1 MIKFFFAPSAPFV
14 RGAVKEKKMGT
25 RFLELLKTLIKIAI
39 MGLIMAGIILI
50 NRKYPIE
57 GNVNSGMFSIPMNI
71 SMYTLIVIIITSAVQ
86 SVFGVGVL
94 LFGTPLLLLQ
104 YEKLTLVLPIVL
116 PISIAINIFQV
127 VKHYKY
133 IDIGFYKK
141 VFFITIPFVIVFLAL
156 VLFLEAKFKNLGI
169 GLFVG
174 LFMLFVALKSYSRR
188 IEKILKGFVK
198 YEKTYFIVMGII
210 HGLTNLGGSLLTAI
224 AHEKNYPKDTTRVT
238 VGVSYGTFALFQM
251 LTLLL
256 AVIGIISIPGF
267 AADNMNISFSN
278 VIYLIVGV
286 VIFLLTEKFLYTNID
301 NEKYNKIF
309 GIFLF
314 VSGVLLIVKSL

>member
-1 MIKFFFAPSAPFV
+1 
-14 RGAVKEKKMGT
+14 MGT
-25 RFLELLKTLIKIAI
+25 RFIELLKILMKIAI
-39 MGLIMAGIILI
+39 MGLVMAGIIVI
-50 NRKYPIE
+50 NRKYIMGDSECAGICSLPLDI
-57 GNVNSGMFSIPMNI
+57 SI
-71 SMYTLIVIIITSAVQ
+71 YTLIVIIITATVQ

-133 IDIGFYKK
+133 IDIGFYKRIL
-141 VFFITIPFVIVFLAL
+141 FITIPFVIVFLAL
-156 VLFLEAKFKNLGI
+156 VLFLEVKFKHLGI
-169 GLFVG
+169 GIFVG
-174 LFMLFVALKSYSRR
+174 LFMLFVALKSYSSK
-188 IEKILKGFVK
+188 IEQILKAFVK
-198 YEKTYFIVMGII
+198 YEKTYFVVMGII

-238 VGVSYGTFALFQM
+238 VGVSYGTFAVFQM

-267 AADNMNISFSN
+267 AAENMNISFSI

-286 VIFLLTEKFLYTNID
+286 VVFLLTEKFLYTSID

-314 VSGVLLIVKSL
+314 ISGILLIVKSL

>member
-1 MIKFFFAPSAPFV
+1 MEA
-14 RGAVKEKKMGT
+14 
-25 RFLELLKTLIKIAI
+25 RFIELLKALIKIAI
-39 MGLIMAGIILI
+39 MGLVMAGIIII
-50 NRKYPIE
+50 NRKYLIKGNEYAGICSLPLDIPIY
-57 GNVNSGMFSIPMNI
+57 P
-71 SMYTLIVIIITSAVQ
+71 LIVIIVTATVQ
-86 SVFGVGVL
+86 SIFGVGVL

-133 IDIGFYKK
+133 INTGFYKRIL
-141 VFFITIPFVIVFLAL
+141 FITIPFVIVFLTL

-169 GLFVG
+169 GIFVG
-174 LFMLFVALKSYSRR
+174 LFMLFVALKSYSRK
-188 IEKILKGFVK
+188 IEQILKAFVK
-198 YEKTYFIVMGII
+198 YEKTYFVVMGII

-267 AADNMNISFSN
+267 AAENMNISFSN
-278 VIYLIVGV
+278 VVYLIVGMV
-286 VIFLLTEKFLYTNID
+286 VFLITEKFLYTNID

-314 VSGVLLIVKSL
+314 VSGILLIVKSL

>member
-1 MIKFFFAPSAPFV
+1 
-14 RGAVKEKKMGT
+14 MGT
-25 RFLELLKTLIKIAI
+25 RFIELLKILIKIAI
-39 MGLIMAGIILI
+39 MGLVMAGIIII
-50 NRKYPIE
+50 NRKYLME
-57 GNVNSGMFSIPMNI
+57 GNECARICSLPLDI
-71 SMYTLIVIIITSAVQ
+71 STYTLIVIIVTATVQ

-133 IDIGFYKK
+133 IDTNFYKRIL
-141 VFFITIPFVIVFLAL
+141 FITIPFVIVFLAL

-169 GLFVG
+169 GIFVG
-174 LFMLFVALKSYSRR
+174 LFMLFVALKSYSRKM
-188 IEKILKGFVK
+188 EQILKAFVK
-198 YEKTYFIVMGII
+198 HEKTYFVVMGII

-224 AHEKNYPKDTTRVT
+224 AHEKNYRKDTTRVT

-256 AVIGIISIPGF
+256 AVVGIISIPGF

-314 VSGVLLIVKSL
+314 VSGILLIVKSL